1 MLRKL
6 LLIWAL
12 FLVISISGCTETSSY
27 KNDETTTLPHSYEEY
42 IDRDYETQDFF
53 VNEIN
58 ILGNY
63 KTQDVSGDQIKLVG
77 NYNEIKILNSD
88 VSLIM
93 VTGNYNT
100 IYYPTDARPTIKE
113 TGNENVIITY

>member
-1 MLRKL
+1 VVAVLRKL
-6 LLIWAL
+6 LLIGAL

-27 KNDETTTLPHSYEEY
+27 ESGAYPSD
-42 IDRDYETQDFF
+42 
-53 VNEIN
+53 NEVKIV
-58 ILGNY
+58 GNY
-63 KTQDVSGDQIKLVG
+63 KTQDVSGDEIKLVG

-88 VSLIM
+88 VSLIT